1 MSMFKEVADIKTSD
15 QLNLPVPEVEYKTI
29 VIKPTEEQRDYVA
42 ELGERAEAVRNG
54 GIDSAV
60 DNMLKI
66 TNDGRKLALD
76 QRMIDNSFPDA
87 PDGKV
92 SECARQCFAIWK
104 NTKENKSAQLV
115 FCDLSTP
122 KSDGTFNVYDDLK
135 TKLIDMGVPEE
146 EIAYIH
152 NANTDTKKA
161 ELFTKVRSGQVRFL
175 FGSTVKMGAGTN
187 VRATCCCTNS
197 NVG

>member
-1 MSMFKEVADIKTSD
+1 M
-15 QLNLPVPEVEYKTI
+15 
-29 VIKPTEEQRDYVA
+29 
-42 ELGERAEAVRNG
+42 
-54 GIDSAV
+54 
-60 DNMLKI
+60 
-66 TNDGRKLALD
+66 
-76 QRMIDNSFPDA
+76 
-87 PDGKV
+87 
-92 SECARQCFAIWK
+92 
-104 NTKENKSAQLV
+104 